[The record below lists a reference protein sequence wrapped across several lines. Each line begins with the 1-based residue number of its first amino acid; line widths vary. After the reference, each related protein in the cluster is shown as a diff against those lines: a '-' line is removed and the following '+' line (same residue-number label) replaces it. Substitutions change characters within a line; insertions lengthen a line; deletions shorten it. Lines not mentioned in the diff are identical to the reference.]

1 MVFQM
6 KFQGIDALNLRA
18 YLWELNIQPSK
29 PFSFSNEKWPDN
41 VQVVSLRSQMEGRQ
55 AGLHNYYF
63 SSSCQSLTL
72 PRQPAS
78 PCSGRRALPP
88 SDWEATSPDP
98 SCQIVLPG
106 HRDHDYDSMIITVM
120 LKDEKQVFQK
130 IPTSCRGRSPV
141 PFSSHRVPPAS
152 ASSFL
157 LDKFK

>member
-18 YLWELNIQPSK
+18 YLWELNIHTAFK
-29 PFSFSNEKWPDN
+29 TIFIATGRDSNEKWPDN

-55 AGLHNYYF
+55 AGLHNYHF

-106 HRDHDYDSMIITVM
+106 HRDHKYDSMIITVM
-120 LKDEKQVFQK
+120 LKDGKTSVSKDSHLMQGQIPRPVF
-130 IPTSCRGRSPV
+130 V
-141 PFSSHRVPPAS
+141 P
-152 ASSFL
+152 
-157 LDKFK
+157 